1 MSQFARLHALRRFV
15 NELRLR
21 RRAGTLAVEI
31 DARIGFF
38 AQLNWCLYI
47 LAYCS
52 EHGLHPRI
60 RLTGAQYGQGHNRDW
75 FHEFFV
81 EKEVAD
87 PVDLS
92 RARKAEGRQI
102 ALSIAHINET
112 AFAALYAPSMS
123 IEQAHHLFTTHY
135 AIRPHIQK
143 HVDHFIARE
152 LSNRATVGLHF
163 RGTDKSTEAQPVDW
177 SRCFQSVVKYAADHP
192 DVKQVFLSSDDPQFI
207 DWFAQKARGTLSVIS
222 HPDEE
227 RSRDA
232 QPVHAS
238 ATGNGYQ
245 KGFEAL
251 VNCLLL
257 SRCAALIRTAS
268 FLSGWSSVFN
278 PRLPI
283 TLLNEPY
290 GHTSWFPDRE
300 LIQRSDNRY
309 R

>member
-1 MSQFARLHALRRFV
+1 MSGIFRLHALKRVV

-21 RRAGTLAVEI
+21 RGAGTLAVEI
-31 DARIGFF
+31 DARLGFF

-60 RLTGAQYGQGHNRDW
+60 RLTGAQYGNGHNRDW
-75 FHEFFV
+75 FHEFFD
-81 EKEVAD
+81 EKEAT
-87 PVDLS
+87 S
-92 RARKAEGRQI
+92 RADVSQASTAEGSEI
-102 ALSIAHINET
+102 ALSIGHINET

-123 IEQAHHLFTTHY
+123 IEQAHRLFTAHY
-135 AIRPHIQK
+135 AIKPHIEN
-143 HVDHFIARE
+143 HVSQFIAKE
-152 LSNRATVGLHF
+152 MSNGATVGLHF
-163 RGTDKSTEAQPVDW
+163 RGTDKSSEARPVDW
-177 SRCFQSVVKYAADHP
+177 SHCFQSVVKYAADHP
-192 DVKQVFLSSDDPQFI
+192 EVKQVFLSSDDPHFV
-207 DWFAQKARGTLSVIS
+207 DWFVQEARGTLAVVS

-290 GHTSWFPDRE
+290 GRTNWFPDRE
-300 LIQRSDNRY
+300 LIRRSDNRY